1 MLNLWIGVFKVESK
15 DVKDVNLKTS
25 SANCSCTCGHVS
37 QSVLKEFPKKECP
50 RWTKVDKPLL
60 VWNTNLLLFFT
71 EP

>member
-25 SANCSCTCGHVS
+25 SANCSKRVS
-37 QSVLKEFPKKECP
+37 KKECP